1 MTRFGP
7 LDVPGRIGSGREYEA
22 LEPHTVVMELGGG
35 LRVRLLDMQTLIE
48 TKQETAGEKDLAV
61 LAILRRVLREQ
72 QGG

>member
-1 MTRFGP
+1 
-7 LDVPGRIGSGREYEA
+7 
-22 LEPHTVVMELGGG
+22 MELGGG